1 MDQRT
6 VVWLVALRK
15 RQKAKLEVTELKMLS
30 FSLGSTRTD
39 GIRNEDFR
47 DEMMRY
53 TVLEMNQE
61 RPD

>member
-1 MDQRT
+1 
-6 VVWLVALRK
+6 
-15 RQKAKLEVTELKMLS
+15 MLS

-39 GIRNEDFR
+39 GIRSEDFR
-47 DEMMRY
+47 DEMMRD